1 MANAGLKVAIG
12 TVAGGVLGAAL
23 ALTGSLTRLGVPVSA
38 PAPAPASEAA
48 APAPSTRAL
57 APDDPAL
64 LGKEPHSRFA
74 ILAEK
79 AAAGV
84 VNVHTSKTVT
94 QAPFEFPF
102 PDLFRQ
108 FFGQG
113 GPGGPGPQPQPR
125 SFSVPSLGTGFVI
138 SDDGYIVTNNHVV
151 ADVDEVQVTFSDG
164 RQAKATIVG
173 QDPKT
178 DIALIRVEG
187 LTGLT
192 ALPLGDSDAILPG
205 DWVVAIGNPFG
216 LDHTVTVGI
225 VSAKGRDIGQGPY
238 DDYIQTD
245 AAINPGNSGGPLLDL
260 SGAVI
265 GINTAI
271 NPRANTIGFA
281 VPINMAKDILPQLRS
296 AGHVTRGW
304 LGVVIQKITPEI
316 AEEFELKEAKGA
328 LVSKVD
334 PKGPAAKS
342 GIEQRDVIREFDG
355 HPIDDFDDLPRLVA
369 RTPIDKKVGV
379 VVIRDGKTKK
389 LTTVV
394 GALDEP
400 ELAKTSAKP
409 TEGGSNAFGLRVQ
422 NLTPE
427 LAEQLGLGND
437 ASGVVVSSVEP
448 GGPAGEA
455 GLRRGDVIVEVDRH
469 EVTDTGTLEK
479 RLAETDE
486 RALLL
491 VRRGDSQLYVPLKRK
506 VS

>member
-245 AAINPGNSGGPLLDL
+245 AAINPGNSGGPLLDIA
-260 SGAVI
+260 GNVI
-265 GINTAI
+265 GINSAI
-271 NPRANTIGFA
+271 NPQANTIGFA
-281 VPINMAKDILPQLRS
+281 VPINMAKAILPQLRENG
-296 AGHVTRGW
+296 AVTRGW
-304 LGVVIQKITPEI
+304 LGVAVQ
-316 AEEFELKEAKGA
+316 
-328 LVSKVD
+328 
-334 PKGPAAKS
+334 
-342 GIEQRDVIREFDG
+342 
-355 HPIDDFDDLPRLVA
+355 PI
-369 RTPIDKKVGV
+369 
-379 VVIRDGKTKK
+379 
-389 LTTVV
+389 
-394 GALDEP
+394 
-400 ELAKTSAKP
+400 
-409 TEGGSNAFGLRVQ
+409 
-422 NLTPE
+422 TPE
-427 LAEQLGLGND
+427 LAGAFKLDKNEGALVAQ
-437 ASGVVVSSVEP
+437 VSP
-448 GGPAGEA
+448 GGPADQA
-455 GLRRGDVIVEVDRH
+455 GIKRGDVIVRFGDEKITKMRELPAIVSSTPVDREVPVEVIREGRRETMNVKVGKLEEEPTQVASKQSAPGGTRAFGMRVEDLTPAIAQRLGVDDQGALVADVESDGPAARAGIRPGDIVVEVDRKPVKSAA
-469 EVTDTGTLEK
+469 E
-479 RLAETDE
+479 LAKALDASGA

-491 VRRGDSQLYVPLKRK
+491 VRRGDNALYVAVERA
-506 VS
+506 S